1 MLKHQ
6 EKAGKPKA
14 QKSQEAHQH
23 PLEKVKLGDVG
34 FRFKKYFGHH
44 HNGWTL
50 RSERET
56 SRVVVHLYFLSL
68 CLCNGGGRRDRRRR
82 RRRRPEDEKGRQG
95 R

>member
-68 CLCNGGGRRDRRRR
+68 CLCLVSFCTIVRANCVLLLS
-82 RRRRPEDEKGRQG
+82 KQ
-95 R
+95 